1 MSPNCDTLFD
11 ELQSR
16 LTRDAADRIGGRPP
30 SAERLAHISRIKA
43 AADALHG
50 DLTEG
55 LRALGLM
62 FGDAYQSEEFAPDR
76 DTVTSYHYLVR
87 RIGELAK
94 QMERIASEAVAA
106 GGYDALLDAY
116 MQDIEVRRGDLGLAC
131 SDATTARQA
140 DADHNQGV
148 CLSG

>member
-16 LTRDAADRIGGRPP
+16 LTRDALDRSVRGQPP
-30 SAERLAHISRIKA
+30 SAERLAHISRIKE

-50 DLTEG
+50 DLTDG
-55 LRALGLM
+55 LQALGLM
-62 FGDAYQSEEFAPDR
+62 FGDAYQSEEFTPDR

-116 MQDIEVRRGDLGLAC
+116 MQSLEDRWGDPSVSRR
-131 SDATTARQA
+131 ATASTELCDGR
-140 DADHNQGV
+140 
-148 CLSG
+148 